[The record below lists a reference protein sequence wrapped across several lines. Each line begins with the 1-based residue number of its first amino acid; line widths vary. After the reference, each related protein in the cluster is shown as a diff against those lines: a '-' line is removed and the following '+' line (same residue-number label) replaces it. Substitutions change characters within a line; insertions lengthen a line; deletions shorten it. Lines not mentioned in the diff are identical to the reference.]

1 MNANA
6 NKAPFKR
13 SSPSRSPSPLLCISP
28 YKELI
33 TRSSPRRRRGGKDE
47 LEERQ
52 PAAGRSLHSLFSV
65 EIWKRGETLMMSR
78 GFHRGKWRDSKGKW
92 EHYSFLYIPPSPVP
106 CCFNKARQ
114 GTRETARGGGDRESR
129 LEVSHKAQAGAFC
142 SNYRQIGDLDISARW
157 SISW

>member
-1 MNANA
+1 MQIKHLSNEAL
-6 NKAPFKR
+6 PRTLPLPR
-13 SSPSRSPSPLLCISP
+13 SVSLLTR
-28 YKELI
+28 KLI
-33 TRSSPRRRRGGKDE
+33 TRSSPRRRRGG
-47 LEERQ
+47 
-52 PAAGRSLHSLFSV
+52 GRRARGKTASCGTVTSLSFSV

-114 GTRETARGGGDRESR
+114 GTRERRRGGGDRESR

>member
-1 MNANA
+1 MQIKHLSNGALPRA
-6 NKAPFKR
+6 LPLPR
-13 SSPSRSPSPLLCISP
+13 SVSLLTR
-28 YKELI
+28 KLI

-47 LEERQ
+47 REERQ